1 MRNSWFN
8 IFRSHKLDKMKTKS
22 FLLLIMAGIIA
33 TGFTLKVTN
42 QDVWKVPD
50 AAKAKKN
57 PVASN
62 AESIAAGKAL
72 WSTHCK
78 SCHGTK
84 GLGDGT
90 KAAQLKTEPGDFSKA
105 DFQAQTDGALF
116 YKTSEG
122 RDDMPSF
129 KKKIPD
135 EEDRWNLVNFIRTL
149 KK

>member
-1 MRNSWFN
+1 
-8 IFRSHKLDKMKTKS
+8 MKYLFITLVAGLASLGMS
-22 FLLLIMAGIIA
+22 FSYRP
-33 TGFTLKVTN
+33 FEKKP
-42 QDVWKVPD
+42 WPVPE
-50 AAKAKKN
+50 AAKNKKN

-72 WSTHCK
+72 WGTHCK

-84 GLGDGT
+84 GLGDGP
-90 KAAQLKTEPGDFSKA
+90 KAEQLKTEPGDFSKA
-105 DFQAQTDGALF
+105 DVQSQTDGSLF

-122 RDDMPSF
+122 RDDMPGF

-135 EEDRWNLVNFIRTL
+135 QEDIWSIINYMRTF

>member
-1 MRNSWFN
+1 
-8 IFRSHKLDKMKTKS
+8 MKHS
-22 FLLLIMAGIIA
+22 FLTNLGIITVGTLLYIISSALIMPPQG
-33 TGFTLKVTN
+33 KP
-42 QDVWKVPD
+42 WPVPD
-50 AAKAKKN
+50 NYKSMKN

-62 AESIAAGKAL
+62 PESIAEGKTL
-72 WSTHCK
+72 YGTHCK

-90 KAAQLKTEPGDFSKA
+90 KAATLKTEPGDFSKA
-105 DFQAQTDGALF
+105 DFQGQSDGALF

-129 KKKIPD
+129 KKKVPD
-135 EEDRWNLVNFIRTL
+135 AEERWSIVNYLRTL